1 MTRSTSSK
9 VAIQTSAT
17 GVPAT
22 PSWFGEVAVTAH
34 YLQHLGVLATIEE
47 RVRFA
52 RRRFG
57 HYDLID
63 FVVVLLGY
71 AISGERTLEA
81 FYERLQPFAA
91 PFMAL
96 FGRER
101 LPHRSTL
108 SRFLAALNQAAVEAL
123 RGVVLEDLC
132 VRPLEKGGKTGG
144 VWDRQGN
151 QWVVFDVDGTRH
163 AARQRALPSTADF
176 PPAHR
181 RLDEVC
187 APGYLG
193 RKRGETVRTRTTV
206 LQTHTHQWVGTFSGA
221 SGAGNGDYRGELR
234 QAVKAIS
241 AYLQA
246 QAVSPN
252 QAVVRLDGQ
261 YGNGAIVA
269 DLAGLAYLMRGKEY
283 DLLDLPEVQARLAHP
298 PDQQRAHPETGTCRA
313 LFDFPALALSPTGP
327 RTRVI
332 VATHPAAPTKAPV
345 GTTRGEMVYE
355 LFYTALPA
363 EAFTPADVVNLYLHR
378 GAFEC
383 VLADEDQEQD
393 PDRWCSQTAWGQEF
407 WLILAQWMWNLRLE
421 LGHTLSPTPMRT
433 TEFASA
439 QARESA
445 ETAPDPVFRPAAPP
459 PVIYGPPHWAR
470 PSYTKGF
477 AGADFAL
484 QPDGTLRCP
493 AGRPLYPQER
503 RPERDG
509 SVRVLYTG
517 RIGHC
522 RSCPLREQCQ
532 ESATTSKARR
542 VSVVYWPI
550 SSRSSVSGESS
561 PAPRGSSLSP
571 IPHPVLWGDWQRC
584 FHRREVVKLLRHQRV
599 DVELAKTSP
608 PAQSPPVRRLSRAER
623 AHYRLSWAERLARNA
638 RRSAAPDIS
647 IRLFGIPDAF
657 ATALG
662 LCIDL
667 AGSSVSF
674 SGFFATS

>member
-1 MTRSTSSK
+1 MKDGFTN
-9 VAIQTSAT
+9 
-17 GVPAT
+17 GFDVPDDQKERHYDV
-22 PSWFGEVAVTAH
+22 FEEVAVAAH
-34 YLQHLGVLATIEE
+34 ALRHLGVLSAIEE

-63 FVVVLLGY
+63 FVVVRLRY

-81 FYERLQPFAA
+81 FYESVQPFAA

-123 RGVVLEDLC
+123 RTVFLEDLFA
-132 VRPLEKGGKTGG
+132 RPLENEEKTGG
-144 VWDRQGN
+144 LWDRQGTHYL
-151 QWVVFDVDGTRH
+151 VFDVDGTRQ
-163 AARQRALPSTADF
+163 AARQRALPCTSDL
-176 PPAHR
+176 PPAQR
-181 RLDEVC
+181 RLQKVC
-187 APGYLG
+187 APGYTG
-193 RKRGETVRTRTTV
+193 RKRGEVVRTRTTI
-206 LQTHTHQWVGTFSGA
+206 LQAHTHQWVGTFSGV

-241 AYLQA
+241 AYMQA
-246 QAVSPN
+246 QSLQLG
-252 QAVVRLDGQ
+252 QAVARLDGQ

-269 DLAGLAYLMRGKEY
+269 DLAGLAYVMRGKDYE
-283 DLLDLPEVQARLAHP
+283 LLDLPQVQARLSQP
-298 PDQQRAHPETGTCRA
+298 PDQQTTHPETGTCRA

-332 VATHPAAPTKAPV
+332 VAARPAPGTSVKV
-345 GTTRGEMVYE
+345 GTTRGESVCE
-355 LFYTALPA
+355 LFYTALPPG
-363 EAFTPADVVNLYLHR
+363 AFTPADVVALYLHR
-378 GAFEC
+378 GAFET
-383 VLADEDQEQD
+383 VLADEDEEQD
-393 PDRWCSQTAWGQEF
+393 PDRWCSHTAWGQEF
-407 WLILAQWMWNLRLE
+407 WLILAQWIWNLRLE
-421 LGHTLSPTPMRT
+421 LGHALHPTPMRT
-433 TEFASA
+433 TEFAPA
-439 QARESA
+439 QVGESA
-445 ETAPDPVFRPAAPP
+445 ETAPDPVLRPSEPA
-459 PVIYGPPHWAR
+459 PVIYGPPQWAR

-493 AGRPLYPQER
+493 AGCPLYPQER

-509 SVRVLYTG
+509 SLRVLYAA

-532 ESATTSKARR
+532 ESATTIKARR
-542 VSVVYWPI
+542 VSAVYWPV

-561 PAPRGSSLSP
+561 PAPEGSSLSP

-599 DVELAKTSP
+599 DVRLAETPPP
-608 PAQSPPVRRLSRAER
+608 PAQSPPVRLLSRAER

-638 RRSAAPDIS
+638 RPKAAPDVAIK
-647 IRLFGIPDAF
+647 LFGIPDAF
-657 ATALG
+657 ATSLG
-662 LCIDL
+662 LHI
-667 AGSSVSF
+667 A
-674 SGFFATS
+674 